1 MNSSGATQSSGACGG
16 QVAEEDDEESS
27 SSSLT
32 ISSSIE
38 DELESFR
45 QKWKQ
50 DLAGSAGNLRN
61 LGPQPKGND
70 NESIKNRNYGNLSS
84 TEEKARGFF
93 LEGVEHEQ
101 NGELFEAIQKY
112 RKAVN
117 LVPDIEFKVE
127 QERRRDGDNG
137 RVRDLDR
144 GGNNTD
150 EELEDI
156 DPEDPEVNEETDL
169 LLKFARM
176 KLKGHSSQDV
186 VDSGISY
193 GMSSSSTSS
202 SSLTQ
207 THISSL
213 PMEVLIYILKWV
225 VSSELDLKSLENFS
239 QVCRGFYVASR
250 TSDIWRRICIQT
262 WVAGLPIEEPSLGGW
277 RTIFLSRPRV
287 NFNGCYISR
296 VTYLREGERGFQDNE
311 FYKSW
316 HVVHYY
322 RILRFFP
329 GGRAIMVTTAEE
341 PAVAVKLLNSRYSS
355 GIQGCM
361 FGQFRTINNHIHVVL
376 QKPKPVETKSNR
388 RYSLNKKKSKKDPY
402 VFEVPDQ
409 NYHMELEIKGKRHQQ
424 LHWLCYSVLSKYKD
438 GREQLTDLD
447 VTNLNNYPTMI
458 FSQVKSYT
466 SETFQPL
473 N

>member
-1 MNSSGATQSSGACGG
+1 MNSSGATQSSGQGACGG
-16 QVAEEDDEESS
+16 QVEEEDEESS
-27 SSSLT
+27 SSSSLT
-32 ISSSIE
+32 GSVE

-50 DLAGSAGNLRN
+50 DIQAGESGNGNLRS
-61 LGPQPKGND
+61 LGTSSRDD
-70 NESIKNRNYGNLSS
+70 NETGVKKNRNFVNLSS
-84 TEEKARGFF
+84 TEERARSFF

-127 QERRRDGDNG
+127 AERRGTDNN
-137 RVRDLDR
+137 RNREKKETDNVD
-144 GGNNTD
+144 TD
-150 EELEDI
+150 EDLEDI
-156 DPEDPEVNEETDL
+156 DPLDEELNEETDL
-169 LLKFARM
+169 LLKFSRM

-186 VDSGISY
+186 DTA
-193 GMSSSSTSS
+193 SSSAT
-202 SSLTQ
+202 TT

-213 PMEVLIYILKWV
+213 PMEVLIHILKWV

-239 QVCRGFYVASR
+239 RVCRGFYVAAR
-250 TSDIWRRICIQT
+250 ASDIWRRVCIQT

-322 RILRFFP
+322 RLLRFFP
-329 GGRAIMVTTAEE
+329 GGRLIMVTTAEK
-341 PAVAVKLLNSRYSS
+341 PAVAVKLLNSRYSC

-361 FGQFRTINNHIHVVL
+361 FGQFRTINNHIHCIL
-376 QKPKPVETKSNR
+376 QKPKQTETKTNR
-388 RYSLNKKKSKKDPY
+388 RFSLRKKPRNPY

-409 NYHMELEIKGKRHQQ
+409 NFHMELEIKGKRHQK
-424 LHWLCYSVLSKYKD
+424 LHWLGYSILSKYKD
-438 GREQLTDLD
+438 GREQLSDLD
-447 VTNLNNYPTMI
+447 VTNINNYPTMI
-458 FSQVKSYT
+458 FSPVNSYT

-473 N
+473 I

>member
-1 MNSSGATQSSGACGG
+1 MNSSGATQSSGQGACGG
-16 QVAEEDDEESS
+16 QIEEEDEESS
-27 SSSLT
+27 SSSSLT
-32 ISSSIE
+32 GSVE

-50 DLAGSAGNLRN
+50 DIQAGGSGNGNLRS
-61 LGPQPKGND
+61 LGTSSRDD
-70 NESIKNRNYGNLSS
+70 NETGVKKNRNFVNIPSL
-84 TEEKARGFF
+84 EDRARGFF

-127 QERRRDGDNG
+127 AERR
-137 RVRDLDR
+137 
-144 GGNNTD
+144 GNDYNRNREKIETGNID
-150 EELEDI
+150 TEEDLEDI
-156 DPEDPEVNEETDL
+156 DPLDAELNEETDL
-169 LLKFARM
+169 LLKFSRM

-186 VDSGISY
+186 VGTA
-193 GMSSSSTSS
+193 SSSAT
-202 SSLTQ
+202 TTT

-213 PMEVLIYILKWV
+213 PMEVLIHILKWV

-239 QVCRGFYVASR
+239 GVCRGFYVAAR
-250 TSDIWRRICIQT
+250 ASDIWRRVCIQT

-322 RILRFFP
+322 RLLRFFP
-329 GGRAIMVTTAEE
+329 GGRLIMVTTAEK
-341 PAVAVKLLNSRYSS
+341 PAVAVKLLNNRYSC

-361 FGQFRTINNHIHVVL
+361 FGQFRTINNHIHCIL
-376 QKPKPVETKSNR
+376 QKPKQAETKTNR
-388 RYSLNKKKSKKDPY
+388 RFSLRKKPRNPY

-409 NYHMELEIKGKRHQQ
+409 NFHMELEIKGKRHQK
-424 LHWLCYSVLSKYKD
+424 LHWLGYSILSKYKD
-438 GREQLTDLD
+438 GREQLSDLD
-447 VTNLNNYPTMI
+447 VTNINNYPTMV
-458 FSQVKSYT
+458 FSPVNSYT

-473 N
+473 I

>member
-16 QVAEEDDEESS
+16 QVEEEDDESS
-27 SSSLT
+27 SSSPT
-32 ISSSIE
+32 ESSTIE

-50 DLAGSAGNLRN
+50 DLAGGSSNFTSSLEDNGNVA
-61 LGPQPKGND
+61 
-70 NESIKNRNYGNLSS
+70 KNNKNQNNN
-84 TEEKARGFF
+84 TEEKARDLF

-127 QERRRDGDNG
+127 EQRCRNDNTRNKETEKDGNE
-137 RVRDLDR
+137 
-144 GGNNTD
+144 TD
-150 EELEDI
+150 EDIEDI

-169 LLKFARM
+169 LLKFSRL

-186 VDSGISY
+186 D
-193 GMSSSSTSS
+193 TSNFA
-202 SSLTQ
+202 TI
-207 THISSL
+207 HISSL
-213 PMEVLIYILKWV
+213 PMEVLIHILKWV
-225 VSSELDLKSLENFS
+225 VSTELDLKSLENFS
-239 QVCRGFYVASR
+239 SVCRGFYVAAR
-250 TSDIWRRICIQT
+250 ASDIWRRVCIQT

-277 RTIFLSRPRV
+277 RTLFLSRPRV

-329 GGRAIMVTTAEE
+329 GGRVVMGTTAEQ
-341 PAVAVKLLNSRYSS
+341 PAVAVKLFNSRYNCA
-355 GIQGCM
+355 IQGCM
-361 FGQFRTINNHIHVVL
+361 FGQFRTINNHIHCIL
-376 QKPKPVETKSNR
+376 QKPKLPETKMNR
-388 RYSLNKKKSKKDPY
+388 RYSLKKKSRNPY
-402 VFEVPDQ
+402 VFEVPEQ
-409 NYHMELEIKGKRHQQ
+409 NFHMELEIKGKKHQK
-424 LHWLCYSVLSKYKD
+424 LHWLGYSILNKYKD
-438 GREQLTDLD
+438 GREQLSDLD
-447 VTNLNNYPTMI
+447 VTNITNYPTMI
-458 FSQVKSYT
+458 FSPVKSYT
-466 SETFQPL
+466 TETFQPL
-473 N
+473 F

>member
-1 MNSSGATQSSGACGG
+1 MNSSGATQSSGQGASG
-16 QVAEEDDEESS
+16 QQIEEEDEESS

-32 ISSSIE
+32 ASLTIE

-50 DLAGSAGNLRN
+50 DLQVAAAGGSGNGNLRS
-61 LGPQPKGND
+61 LATQSSRDD
-70 NESIKNRNYGNLSS
+70 NETGVKKNRNLVKLSN
-84 TEEKARGFF
+84 TEEKARILF

-127 QERRRDGDNG
+127 AERRGNDNNLNKEKKEK
-137 RVRDLDR
+137 DTIDT
-144 GGNNTD
+144 NED
-150 EELEDI
+150 LEDI
-156 DPEDPEVNEETDL
+156 DPLDPELDEETDL
-169 LLKFARM
+169 LLKFSRM
-176 KLKGHSSQDV
+176 KLKGHSSQDI
-186 VDSGISY
+186 VDTA
-193 GMSSSSTSS
+193 SSSTA
-202 SSLTQ
+202 TTT
-207 THISSL
+207 THISNL
-213 PMEVLIYILKWV
+213 PMEVLIHILKWV

-239 QVCRGFYVASR
+239 AVCRGFYVAAR
-250 TSDIWRRICIQT
+250 ASDIWRRVCIQT

-322 RILRFFP
+322 RLLRFFP
-329 GGRAIMVTTAEE
+329 GGRAIMVTTAED
-341 PAVAVKLLNSRYSS
+341 PAVAVKLLNSRYSC

-361 FGQFRTINNHIHVVL
+361 FGQFRTINNHIHCIL
-376 QKPKPVETKSNR
+376 QKPKQPETKTNR
-388 RYSLNKKKSKKDPY
+388 RFSLKKKSRNPY

-409 NYHMELEIKGKRHQQ
+409 NFHMELEIKGKRHQK
-424 LHWLCYSVLSKYKD
+424 LHWLGYSVLSKYKD
-438 GREQLTDLD
+438 GREQLSDLD
-447 VTNLNNYPTMI
+447 VTNINNYPTMI
-458 FSQVKSYT
+458 FSPVNSYT

-473 N
+473 I